1 VGLGRTVRNAASMLA
16 GDAAGEIL
24 VVYALGLAALSL
36 GPVGFGRLAE
46 SQAFMDPFDILGGL
60 GLGNVAMVVAASRGG
75 VDGGLRGTIWG
86 MRTASAALTATLGLG
101 VAFLTG
107 RADAFRL
114 LVAISVGMMIVP
126 VSIVSVL
133 PFRYEQSLHRRIMVP
148 FLVSIVRLGGAFL
161 AYRFMRE
168 PLGFQLAVLG
178 ATAAAAVLDYGW
190 ARRFYPERLHFD
202 WSLARRLLVM
212 GWPAAVFE
220 VTVAIYSRASYFL
233 LRGSGAVAQGE
244 YAAADRL
251 VKPLLSVATALYV
264 SALPAIAALAAAGH
278 LERLRVTYRRAI
290 VRVFAFALPIAVPF
304 WFLAAWLLR
313 TFAPAYAGSI
323 WPYRALL
330 VGAFFIF
337 LNTLSAAFILA
348 LGKFREIMVIVLI
361 DLIVY
366 LALALHLIPKYGSLG
381 AALSTT
387 TMEAINTCMQTPL
400 VFFLL
405 RAKSQL
411 GGHQPSE

>member
-1 VGLGRTVRNAASMLA
+1 MLA

-36 GPVGFGRLAE
+36 GPVGFGRLSE
-46 SQAFMDPFDILGGL
+46 SQAFMEPFDVLGGL

-75 VDGGLRGTIWG
+75 VDGRLQGTIWG
-86 MRTASAALTATLGLG
+86 MRTMSAALTASLGLAA
-101 VAFLTG
+101 AFLTG
-107 RADAFRL
+107 RADAWRL
-114 LVAISVGMMIVP
+114 LVAISVGMLFVP
-126 VSIVSVL
+126 VSVASAL
-133 PFRYEQSLHRRIMVP
+133 PFRFDQALHRRMVVP
-148 FLVSIVRLGGAFL
+148 FLVSIVRLGGAYL
-161 AYRFMRE
+161 AYWFMRE

-178 ATAAAAVLDYGW
+178 ATTAGAVLDYRW
-190 ARRFYPERLHFD
+190 ARRHYPDRPQFD

-220 VTVAIYSRASYFL
+220 VTVAIYSRANYFI

-251 VKPLLSVATALYV
+251 VRPLLSVATALYV
-264 SALPAIAALAAAGH
+264 SALPAVAALVAAQH
-278 LERLRVTYRRAI
+278 FERLRVTYRQAV
-290 VRVFAFALPIAVPF
+290 VRVLAFALPVAAPI

-313 TFAPAYAGSI
+313 RFAPAYAHSI
-323 WPYRALL
+323 WPFRVLL
-330 VGAFFIF
+330 AGAFFMF

-348 LGKFREIMVIVLI
+348 LGRFRTIMVIVLI
-361 DLIVY
+361 DLGVY
-366 LALALHLIPKYGSLG
+366 IALALHLIPRYGALG
-381 AALSTT
+381 AAMSTS

-405 RAKSQL
+405 RAGSQR
-411 GGHQPSE
+411 GQG